1 MFSRNIPGDAARGNL
16 MVIMVVTMSRRLRS
30 VTNFLLANL
39 AFADLCVGIFCVF
52 QNLYIHLATTW
63 VLGDALCKMFQ
74 FVHSLSYTAS
84 ILILVVICTERYVAI
99 IHPMACKSIL
109 TPTRLMVVVSA
120 VWFLS
125 AAYSAP
131 RLGWMQT
138 VRFNFSGGPP
148 EVYCLSN
155 IARYNRQLFD
165 VLTFVLLYL
174 LPLAIMMALY
184 SRIAVALWRSSRG
197 LEDVEVDVDPRRQPS
212 CRRKVGG
219 SGSFKVRFSTGRSV
233 RLSTRGKRTLLAV
246 APAQDTPSASP
257 ELQSGHGHGHAHS
270 HQEQRR
276 ASAQN
281 VLRARRGVVRM
292 LIAVVL
298 AFAACNLPLHA
309 RKMWQLSPS
318 YPFDTPFAAVFSLLT
333 FLATY
338 LNAALDP
345 LLYAFMSRNF
355 RRGARELL
363 CAPPPPSPPL
373 LLAAA
378 EAQLV
383 AVRVA
388 GRQRAQLTAG
398 AQPAARPRVSR
409 RGWQSVARLL
419 SLRPLCELET
429 LCTRSRCDIVV
440 ERIAVST
447 PATLTEQHYVSK
459 TYESCDS

>member
-1 MFSRNIPGDAARGNL
+1 MAACKPVATGNL
-16 MVIMVVTMSRRLRS
+16 MVIVVVTMSRRLRS

-109 TPTRLMVVVSA
+109 TPTRLMVVVST

-219 SGSFKVRFSTGRSV
+219 SGSFKVRFSAGRSV

-246 APAQDTPSASP
+246 APAADTPSASP
-257 ELQSGHGHGHAHS
+257 DLQSGHGHGHAHS

-292 LIAVVL
+292 LIAVVVT
-298 AFAACNLPLHA
+298 FAACNLPLHA

-363 CAPPPPSPPL
+363 GGSGGSQA
-373 LLAAA
+373 
-378 EAQLV
+378 
-383 AVRVA
+383 R
-388 GRQRAQLTAG
+388 RRRH
-398 AQPAARPRVSR
+398 RPRSCSPLQRRSSSRSVSR
-409 RGWQSVARLL
+409 AASGHS
-419 SLRPLCELET
+419 
-429 LCTRSRCDIVV
+429 
-440 ERIAVST
+440 
-447 PATLTEQHYVSK
+447 
-459 TYESCDS
+459 

>member
-1 MFSRNIPGDAARGNL
+1 MGNL
-16 MVIMVVTMSRRLRS
+16 MVIVVVTMSRRLRS

-84 ILILVVICTERYVAI
+84 ILILVVICSERYVAI

-109 TPTRLMVVVSA
+109 TPTRLMVVVST

-197 LEDVEVDVDPRRQPS
+197 LEDVEVNVDPRRQPS

-219 SGSFKVRFSTGRSV
+219 SGSFKVRFSAGRAV

-246 APAQDTPSASP
+246 APVADTPSASP
-257 ELQSGHGHGHAHS
+257 ELQSGHGHGHGHAHS

-363 CAPPPPSPPL
+363 CA
-373 LLAAA
+373 
-378 EAQLV
+378 
-383 AVRVA
+383 RRR
-388 GRQRAQLTAG
+388 RQR
-398 AQPAARPRVSR
+398 PRSCSPLQRRSSSRSVSR
-409 RGWQSVARLL
+409 AASGHS
-419 SLRPLCELET
+419 
-429 LCTRSRCDIVV
+429 
-440 ERIAVST
+440 
-447 PATLTEQHYVSK
+447 
-459 TYESCDS
+459 